1 MIYLTYIREYMKIS
15 EYISKDVKALTFKST
30 IADAKKLLN
39 SFSFSHVLIIRGDFL
54 VGCIMESDIR
64 AIEDNTQKI
73 DDYKDIIDNFYIGI
87 NDNWMDILKKFSA
100 CETNILPVLSE
111 DHKYLGYYELTDVLH
126 YFNDTPLLNNDGFF
140 LVIEKGERDYSFSE
154 ISQIVES
161 NDAKLIGLFISGYK
175 NGLVRI
181 TLKISSE
188 EINEI
193 IQSFRRYGY
202 NLLTKHKED
211 LFLEELKDRSD
222 YLQKYLNM

>member
-1 MIYLTYIREYMKIS
+1 M
-15 EYISKDVKALTFKST
+15 
-30 IADAKKLLN
+30 
-39 SFSFSHVLIIRGDFL
+39 G
-54 VGCIMESDIR
+54 
-64 AIEDNTQKI
+64 
-73 DDYKDIIDNFYIGI
+73 
-87 NDNWMDILKKFSA
+87 
-100 CETNILPVLSE
+100 
-111 DHKYLGYYELTDVLH
+111 
-126 YFNDTPLLNNDGFF
+126 
-140 LVIEKGERDYSFSE
+140 VIEKGERDYSFSE